1 MRARQP
7 FDRLREL
14 LRAQVDTPL
23 AVSDAPRQWR
33 FGDDFAGYAEIDV
46 RTRSTDEFVIVVVR
60 GYLPEDAFIAKVW
73 HKRAPEVWLVD
84 PDEAVVARVG
94 RDGTGAILDVE
105 QTLTTPLLPG
115 VSIPVS
121 ALFVSH

>member
-14 LRAQVDTPL
+14 LRAQVGAPL
-23 AVSDAPRQWR
+23 AVSDEARQYR
-33 FGDDFAGYAEIDV
+33 IGDDFAGYAEVDIRHGED
-46 RTRSTDEFVIVVVR
+46 FVIVVVR

-73 HKRAPEVWLVD
+73 HRHALEVWMVD
-84 PDEAVVARVG
+84 PDESTIARVE
-94 RDGTGAILDVE
+94 RDGTGAILDVD
-105 QTLTTPLLPG
+105 QTLTSPLLPG

>member
-7 FDRLREL
+7 FERLREL
-14 LRAQVDTPL
+14 LRAQIATPL
-23 AVSDAPRQWR
+23 AVSDEPTQYR
-33 FGDDFAGYAEIDV
+33 FGDDFAAFAEVDV
-46 RTRSTDEFVIVVVR
+46 RTGEDFVVVIVR

-73 HKRAPEVWLVD
+73 HKRAPEVWMVD
-84 PDEAVVARVG
+84 PEEAVVARVA
-94 RDGTGAILDVE
+94 RDGTGAILDIE
-105 QTLTTPLLPG
+105 QTLTSPLLPG

>member
-14 LRAQVDTPL
+14 LRAQLPLPL
-23 AVSDAPRQWR
+23 AVSDAPQQYR
-33 FGDDFAGYAEIDV
+33 FGEDFAAYAEIDV
-46 RTRSTDEFVIVVVR
+46 RTGEDFLVVVVR
-60 GYLPEDAFIAKVW
+60 GYLPDDAFIAKVW

-84 PDEAVVARVG
+84 PEEEVVARVD
-94 RDGTGAILDVE
+94 RNGTGAILDVE
-105 QTLTTPLLPG
+105 QTLTSPLLPG